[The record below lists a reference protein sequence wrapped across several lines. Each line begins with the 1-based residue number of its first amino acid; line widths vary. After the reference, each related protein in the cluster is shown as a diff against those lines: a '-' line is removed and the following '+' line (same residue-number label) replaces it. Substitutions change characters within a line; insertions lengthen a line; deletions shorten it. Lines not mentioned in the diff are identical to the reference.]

1 MFHAGLMEVARRD
14 KRYAYE
20 AYEFLFEALAHTQKL
35 LGRVAEPTQTELS
48 VENPVENHVSG
59 PELLTGVTDL
69 ARHEFG
75 RMARVVFHFWGIDS
89 TDDVGEI
96 VFNLIDANLLSKTER
111 DQRNDF
117 HNLFDLDD
125 MLLRN
130 YEIRLEKTE

>member
-1 MFHAGLMEVARRD
+1 
-14 KRYAYE
+14 
-20 AYEFLFEALAHTQKL
+20 L